1 MDKKIL
7 LKSVSTNLSTLKND
21 DLIVKNT
28 NQMEI
33 DDIINKETCNNKK
46 NQNYYKKKLL
56 KSSITVS
63 VKTKSTTII
72 YYSQ

>member
-7 LKSVSTNLSTLKND
+7 LKSVSTNLCTLKND

-33 DDIINKETCNNKK
+33 DDIINKEICNNKK
-46 NQNYYKKKLL
+46 NHNYYKKKLL
-56 KSSITVS
+56 KSSITFS